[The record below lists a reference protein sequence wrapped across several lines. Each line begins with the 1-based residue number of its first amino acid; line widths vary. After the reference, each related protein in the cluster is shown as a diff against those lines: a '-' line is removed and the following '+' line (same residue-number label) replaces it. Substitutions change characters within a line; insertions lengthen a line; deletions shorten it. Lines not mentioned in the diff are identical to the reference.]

1 MKIPRD
7 TPLKR
12 AIYACDELVGFIGA
26 CVKVR
31 PSRSIADL
39 PVESVV
45 KKLKDKAFARSVDRS
60 YVYGGAA
67 AVGRPLEEH
76 VAFLIEALKPIAG
89 EIGL

>member
-1 MKIPRD
+1 
-7 TPLKR
+7 
-12 AIYACDELVGFIGA
+12 
-26 CVKVR
+26 VKVR
-31 PSRSIADL
+31 PSKKLADL

-67 AVGRPLEEH
+67 ALGRPLEEH
-76 VAFLIEALKPIAG
+76 VAFVIEALKPVAE